1 MKTWLQKLD
10 ANDWFYYTGLGMLFA
25 GVSLSVSIA
34 TALIVVGSVLAAI
47 SFLNSLIVVWL
58 SKESK

>member
-1 MKTWLQKLD
+1 MKAWLQKLD

-25 GVSLSVSIA
+25 GVSLSVSVA